1 MILQRM
7 TNNHS
12 IARFFPDKSRQKD
25 PSYVREVELALFE
38 LFPKGWRDGGCTV
51 QGYSRLNN
59 YVINSF
65 GKGEILCD
73 YTPTSHDYD
82 LVVEI
87 KEPSRTIDLS
97 GII

>member
-1 MILQRM
+1 MILKRM

-59 YVINSF
+59 YVINSL
-65 GKGEILCD
+65 GEGEILYD
-73 YTPTSHDYD
+73 DTRTSHDYD
-82 LVVEI
+82 SIEEI
-87 KEPSRTIDLS
+87 TVPTRTINLS